1 VHFHADGGIADD
13 LRPARVVAQI
23 EEDQI
28 AEVAADIH
36 PAGQENR
43 LPGVFFAKLTA
54 IVRSLSITE
63 KIKFQVHRRMEN
75 YELRINDER
84 GHAQLSI
91 RAFNS

>member
-1 VHFHADGGIADD
+1 VHFRADGGIADD

-43 LPGVFFAKLTA
+43 LPGVFFPKLAA
-54 IVRSLSITE
+54 IVRSLSIT
-63 KIKFQVHRRMEN
+63 KKVQFHNHRRKQN
-75 YELRINDER
+75 YELRIAN
-84 GHAQLSI
+84 
-91 RAFNS
+91 